1 MTATY
6 AIVETGGQQHRV
18 SAGQKV
24 DVAHMGIAQGED
36 VELSKVL
43 LVTDGKDTIIG
54 DPTVEGAK
62 VIATSLG
69 EIKGDKIIVFKYKN
83 KTRYLRKTGHRQLY
97 TRLQI
102 KEIVKPGAAAARKP
116 RKEKV
121 EAGGDS

>member
-6 AIVETGGQQHRV
+6 AIVETGGQQHKV

-24 DVAHMGIAQGED
+24 DVAHLGIAQGED

-43 LVTDGKDTIIG
+43 LVADDKDTLIG
-54 DPTVEGAK
+54 DPTIYGAK

-69 EIKGDKIIVFKYKN
+69 EIKGDKIIVFRYKN
-83 KTRYLRKTGHRQLY
+83 KVRYRRKTGHRQLY

-121 EAGGDS
+121 AGGDS

>member
-1 MTATY
+1 
-6 AIVETGGQQHRV
+6 
-18 SAGQKV
+18 
-24 DVAHMGIAQGED
+24 MGIAQGED
-36 VELSKVL
+36 VQLSRVL

-69 EIKGDKIIVFKYKN
+69 EIKGDKIIVFRYKN
-83 KTRYLRKTGHRQLY
+83 KTRYRRKTGHRQLY

-102 KEIVKPGAAAARKP
+102 KEIVKPGATATKKP

>member
-24 DVAHMGIAQGED
+24 DVAHMGIAEGEN
-36 VELSKVL
+36 VELSRVL
-43 LVTDGKDTIIG
+43 LVADGKDTLIG
-54 DPTVEGAK
+54 NPTVDGAK

-69 EIKGDKIIVFKYKN
+69 EIKGDKMIVFRYKN
-83 KTRYLRKTGHRQLY
+83 KVRYRRKTGHRQLY

-102 KEIVKPGAAAARKP
+102 KEIVKPGGKP

-121 EAGGDS
+121 AGGDS